1 MGAQGLDPPSR
12 RHNWVGMLA
21 IAVTPGAP
29 GREQLVQLDE
39 PQPGEDELLVEMLA
53 VGVCGTDR
61 EIVEGQADG
70 LVDVPADDELK
81 RRRVDRRRDV
91 RQVPSDVESVRRRQ
105 DALIEALE
113 RRLEQWWPRPLQDH
127 VRLLRKVRG
136 QRPTAVQEGQLNGV
150 RIARPSR
157 GRAGKRCDP
166 QGAGTSEKVTVRQL
180 DDKGNVRCTTTVLQG
195 DVCAG

>member
-61 EIVEGQADG
+61 EIVEGQYG
-70 LVDVPADDELK
+70 
-81 RRRVDRRRDV
+81 
-91 RQVPSDVESVRRRQ
+91 
-105 DALIEALE
+105 
-113 RRLEQWWPRPLQDH
+113 
-127 VRLLRKVRG
+127 
-136 QRPTAVQEGQLNGV
+136 
-150 RIARPSR
+150 
-157 GRAGKRCDP
+157 
-166 QGAGTSEKVTVRQL
+166 
-180 DDKGNVRCTTTVLQG
+180 
-195 DVCAG
+195 